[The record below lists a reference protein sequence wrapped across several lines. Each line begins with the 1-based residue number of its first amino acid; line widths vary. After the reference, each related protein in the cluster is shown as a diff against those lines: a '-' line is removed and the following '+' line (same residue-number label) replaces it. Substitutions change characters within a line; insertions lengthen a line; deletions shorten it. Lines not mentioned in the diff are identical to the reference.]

1 MMNARFRFVVPI
13 IFVACSS
20 SSSGGSGGGTTV
32 TVPTGPNGNPDGKC
46 AVPSGAV
53 AEDISSPTTVVGD
66 GTAASCTGDKVVAAV
81 AGGGVVTFNCG
92 SDPVTIV
99 VPEIQIINDGGKT
112 KDGSIVI
119 DGGGK
124 VTLSGNNAN
133 RILYQNT
140 CDQTLHYTSTHC
152 QNQDTPHLVLQN
164 ISFTAGSAQATKDLL
179 GGGALYVGG
188 GTFKAINIRV
198 TNSTQPNLEQDYAG
212 GAIYTFNQAT
222 QPVYITSSTFD
233 GNSGS
238 SGGAFG
244 SIATSWTISN
254 SIFSNNKTLGSGEN
268 PAKSG
273 TPGGGLG
280 GAIYNDGNDYTLTI
294 CGTAFTNNT
303 AAELGSGSIFQVIDN
318 LNGDLKIDQSTFTG
332 NSDTGSVQ
340 DSTNPKHP
348 SIYVEARDKTG
359 NSGVTVTSTTF
370 N

>member
-1 MMNARFRFVVPI
+1 
-13 IFVACSS
+13 
-20 SSSGGSGGGTTV
+20 
-32 TVPTGPNGNPDGKC
+32 
-46 AVPSGAV
+46 
-53 AEDISSPTTVVGD
+53 VVGD
-66 GTAASCTGDKVVAAV
+66 GTAASCAGDKVVAAV
-81 AGGGVVTFNCG
+81 AAGGVVTFNCG
-92 SDPVTIV
+92 NDPVTIT

-112 KDGSIVI
+112 KDGSVVI
-119 DGGGK
+119 DGGSK

-140 CDQTLHYTSTHC
+140 CDESLHYTTSHC
-152 QNQDTPHLVLQN
+152 QAQDTPHLVLQN
-164 ISFTAGSAQATKDLL
+164 IGFTAGSAQATKDIL

-188 GTFKAINIRV
+188 GTFKAFNVRF
-198 TNSTQPNLEQDYAG
+198 TNNTQPNLEQDYAG

-222 QPVYITSSTFD
+222 QPVTIVNSTFD

-244 SIATSWTISN
+244 SIATSWTILN
-254 SIFSNNKTLGSGEN
+254 SVFSNNKTLGNGEN
-268 PAKSG
+268 PAKAGS
-273 TPGGGLG
+273 PGGGSG

-332 NSDTGSVQ
+332 NSNTGAVQ
-340 DSTNPKHP
+340 NSTMPSHP

-359 NSGVTVTSTTF
+359 NSGVTITATTF